1 MAGGFSPLEQPRSA
15 LEQPIPFTRPQVP
28 PRLGPLPPGLGL
40 FHLKGVQ
47 LPALTL
53 DFAQQ
58 SGIGGRARNEI
69 PELLVDLVNLF
80 FEGGI

>member
-1 MAGGFSPLEQPRSA
+1 MAGGFSPLEQPRRV
-15 LEQPIPFTRPQVP
+15 LEQLIPFTRPQVP
-28 PRLGPLPPGLGL
+28 PRLGPLPPGPGL

-58 SGIGGRARNEI
+58 SGIRGRARDEI
-69 PELLVDLVNLF
+69 PELLVNLVNLF
-80 FEGGI
+80 FESGI